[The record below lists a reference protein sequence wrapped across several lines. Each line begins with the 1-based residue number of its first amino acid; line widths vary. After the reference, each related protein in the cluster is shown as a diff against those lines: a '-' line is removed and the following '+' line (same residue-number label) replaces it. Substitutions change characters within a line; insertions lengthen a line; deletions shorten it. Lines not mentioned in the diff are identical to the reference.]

1 MAKNLLKERLQE
13 LAGVIK
19 LSETSET
26 PTFVIKKKSQE
37 IGNSI
42 ASVLKQIPN
51 DKWSELKGIL
61 DSFPQVTEDP
71 KTSSL
76 QRGRTGWDNNLKS
89 IIGWFNKL
97 NSNIK

>member
-19 LSETSET
+19 LTENEET
-26 PTFVIKKKSQE
+26 PTFVIKKTSQE

-42 ASVLKQIPN
+42 ANALKQIPN
-51 DKWSELKGIL
+51 DKWSELRGIL
-61 DSFPQVTEDP
+61 DNFPQVTEDP

-76 QRGRTGWDNNLKS
+76 QRGRTGWDNNFKS
-89 IIGWFNKL
+89 IIEWFNKL

>member
-19 LSETSET
+19 LTEASET
-26 PTFVIKKKSQE
+26 PTFVIKKTSQE

-42 ASVLKQIPN
+42 TNALKQIPN
-51 DKWSELKGIL
+51 DKWSELRGIL
-61 DSFPQVTEDP
+61 DNFPQVTEDP

-76 QRGRTGWDNNLKS
+76 QR
-89 IIGWFNKL
+89 
-97 NSNIK
+97 

>member
-19 LSETSET
+19 LTEASET
-26 PTFVIKKKSQE
+26 PTFVIKKTSQE

-42 ASVLKQIPN
+42 TNALKQIPN
-51 DKWSELKGIL
+51 DKWSELRSIL
-61 DSFPQVTEDP
+61 DNFPQVTEDP

-89 IIGWFNKL
+89 YEHINKFIFRRR
-97 NSNIK
+97 S

>member
-19 LSETSET
+19 LTEDSET
-26 PTFVIKKKSQE
+26 PTFVIKKTSQE

-42 ASVLKQIPN
+42 ASALKQIPN
-51 DKWSELKGIL
+51 DKWAEVRDIL
-61 DSFPQVTEDP
+61 DNFPQITAAP

-76 QRGRTGWDNNLKS
+76 QRGRTGWDNNLKN
-89 IIGWFNKL
+89 IIGGFNKL
-97 NSNIK
+97 SSNIK

>member
-1 MAKNLLKERLQE
+1 MVKQTLKERLQE

-19 LSETSET
+19 LTEDSET
-26 PTFVIKKKSQE
+26 PTFVIKKTSQE

-42 ASVLKQIPN
+42 ANALKQIPN

-61 DSFPQVTEDP
+61 DSFPQITVDQ

-89 IIGWFNKL
+89 IIEWFNKL